1 MVPIGD
7 IYCLSKN
14 VCWTIE
20 LFYELLMFVCFFSS
34 FAIPLQILPKLSI
47 SKHHVD
53 SPSVSS
59 CHFALHKCI
68 PYVSNNVMKIPT
80 FFID

>member
-1 MVPIGD
+1 
-7 IYCLSKN
+7 
-14 VCWTIE
+14 
-20 LFYELLMFVCFFSS
+20 MFDSS

-47 SKHHVD
+47 SEHHVD